1 MIYYNT
7 KIQKKKEKS
16 IKGKSVWGRALRKPG
31 AKLAGVSSQ
40 SSHTRCTKFV
50 QLRWVGSVSTRDA
63 QRLRALGLDQGL
75 VP

>member
-16 IKGKSVWGRALRKPG
+16 IKGKSVWGQALRKPG

-40 SSHTRCTKFV
+40 SSHTRCTEFV
-50 QLRWVGSVSTRDA
+50 QLHQGCSET
-63 QRLRALGLDQGL
+63 RALGLDQGL